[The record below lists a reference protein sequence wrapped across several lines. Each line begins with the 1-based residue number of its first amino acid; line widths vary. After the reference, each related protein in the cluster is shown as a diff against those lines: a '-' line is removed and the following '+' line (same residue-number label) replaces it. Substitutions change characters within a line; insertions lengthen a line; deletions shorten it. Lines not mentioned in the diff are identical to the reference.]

1 MKLSKVRTM
10 GFERKNM
17 FCFCL
22 KNVSTTLK
30 LFTIQ
35 KHYHIEWY
43 FFIYI
48 YVCIQCFIHNFL
60 GVSVFNKHNKE
71 KYHCAAEESGGIVSG
86 VQVQSPRKFWLFWIL
101 NSSKH
106 CSRGSV
112 MVIGLFLNELVF
124 TLLRVLALLALDF
137 CSFG

>member
-1 MKLSKVRTM
+1 MYVYSALS
-10 GFERKNM
+10 
-17 FCFCL
+17 
-22 KNVSTTLK
+22 S
-30 LFTIQ
+30 
-35 KHYHIEWY
+35 
-43 FFIYI
+43 
-48 YVCIQCFIHNFL
+48 NFL

-112 MVIGLFLNELVF
+112 MVIDLFLNELVF